1 MAGGVLFGTCQRCN
15 EFVWED
21 ENWDFVGVGLIEHD
35 HCRLEEV
42 KTITVTGIVLA
53 KVIKN
58 GVMTLVMDVGEQE
71 GVEELAEGDQ
81 STE

>member
-1 MAGGVLFGTCQRCN
+1 MARGVMFGSCQRCG
-15 EFVWED
+15 ELVWED
-21 ENWDFVGVGLIEHD
+21 ENWDFVGEGMIEHTR
-35 HCRLEEV
+35 CQAEGIKTV
-42 KTITVTGIVLA
+42 KVTGIVLA

-71 GVEELAEGDQ
+71 DVEELAEGDQ